1 MFDENNNPNQA
12 KQKSF
17 YHDYESFYK
26 AYYEIVLGYLRKR
39 VDSFA
44 DAEDITGKVFLYC
57 YEKWNT
63 YDPTKASQSTWLFVI
78 VRSRWIDFLRMKQ
91 SFADINEMDER
102 LSAEEDQIEN
112 AIRLETIRQALA
124 VALKSLPKKQMKA
137 IIMRYFGNYDDDF
150 IARQLGTTSGNIRV
164 MIHRGLNKLKSEVT
178 FRELL

>member
-1 MFDENNNPNQA
+1 
-12 KQKSF
+12 
-17 YHDYESFYK
+17 
-26 AYYEIVLGYLRKR
+26 
-39 VDSFA
+39 
-44 DAEDITGKVFLYC
+44 
-57 YEKWNT
+57 
-63 YDPTKASQSTWLFVI
+63 
-78 VRSRWIDFLRMKQ
+78 MKQ